1 MSYPEFKAFILN
13 FQAFSIHF
21 ALYAEKEKICNK
33 YVIDNF
39 SFAAP
44 MIPTDQ
50 RIVTTNSLQIIK
62 IFIHSGGQQ
71 KGAIR

>member
-1 MSYPEFKAFILN
+1 
-13 FQAFSIHF
+13 
-21 ALYAEKEKICNK
+21 
-33 YVIDNF
+33 
-39 SFAAP
+39 

-50 RIVTTNSLQIIK
+50 RIVTTNSLQIMK

>member
-1 MSYPEFKAFILN
+1 MSYPEFKACILN

-21 ALYAEKEKICNK
+21 ALYAEKICNK

-50 RIVTTNSLQIIK
+50 RIVTTNSLQIMK